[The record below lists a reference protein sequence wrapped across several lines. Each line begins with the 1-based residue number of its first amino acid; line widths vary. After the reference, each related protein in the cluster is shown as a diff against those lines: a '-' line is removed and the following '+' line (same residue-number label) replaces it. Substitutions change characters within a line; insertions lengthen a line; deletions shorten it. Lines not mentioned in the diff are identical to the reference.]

1 MKYLYIIEKADD
13 GSYSAYMPDLR
24 GCTSCGDTVG
34 ELRINIREAAVLHI
48 ECLRKPREAIPVPTS
63 IIADWVEVE

>member
-13 GSYSAYMPDLR
+13 GSYSAYVPDLL
-24 GCTSCGDTVG
+24 GCTSCGDTVE
-34 ELRINIREAAVLHI
+34 ELRNNIREAVALHI
-48 ECLRKPREAIPVPTS
+48 ETMRAHGEVIPVPTS